1 MGHFLVLLA
10 ESAAA
15 EIGVERHIPSALR
28 TAVHLLL
35 VADWVMGREV
45 VNREARL
52 GLDASYPLAE
62 VCIVCC

>member
-1 MGHFLVLLA
+1 MMHFLVLLA

-28 TAVHLLL
+28 AAVHLPL
-35 VADWVMGREV
+35 VADWAMGREV

-52 GLDASYPLAE
+52 GLDESYPLAE
-62 VCIVCC
+62 AYIVCC